1 MSDLSA
7 ETRVL
12 PAPDN
17 NSYNSTL
24 IFENVLGVKAPS
36 HACAYS
42 ADKEVRNSTLAG
54 RFIDISVREQKA
66 AHPLE
71 PRESHKICGGTYTPI
86 EKSVLVNGTMRNP
99 DIESG
104 FWRGVSELR

>member
-17 NSYNSTL
+17 NSYNSIL
-24 IFENVLGVKAPS
+24 QFENSLGVKSSKPKCS
-36 HACAYS
+36 YS
-42 ADKEVRNSTLAG
+42 IDKELRNSTLSG
-54 RFIDISVREQKA
+54 RFIDINVREQKD

-71 PRESHKICGGTYTPI
+71 PREAYKLCGGMYTTI
-86 EKSVLVNGTMRNP
+86 EKSKLVDGTLRNI

-104 FWRGVSELR
+104 FWRGVSESR